1 VAGIRRGVFILNGY
15 DNMSLSSSLLRST
28 VMAATLSAALFSGSA
43 HAFADDQARRAI
55 LDLREQLQTL
65 VDQSRQIRVQQADQI
80 ENLQQEIA
88 RLRGEV
94 ERLSY
99 LAERNQQ
106 ASAPASESSIQVAD
120 PAEQAAYDQAM
131 QSFRAGQYPEATRA
145 LTQFIQTYPQ
155 SALVHEARFYR
166 GSALYAIKDFKGSIA
181 GLQAMISAAPND
193 PRAPDALLV
202 MAASQVEL
210 NDLNGARASLQRIVK
225 EYPDTHAA
233 ETAKNRLKLLQ

>member
-1 VAGIRRGVFILNGY
+1 
-15 DNMSLSSSLLRST
+15 MSLKSSHLRST
-28 VMAATLSAALFSGSA
+28 ALAAMLSLAVIGGPA

-65 VDQSRQIRVQQADQI
+65 VDQSRQIRVRQADQI
-80 ENLQQEIA
+80 DQLQQEVA

-94 ERLSY
+94 ERLGY
-99 LAERNQQ
+99 VAERNQQ
-106 ASAPASESSIQVAD
+106 QTASSGQESSIQVSD

-131 QSFRAGQYPEATRA
+131 QSFRAGQYQEASKE

-166 GSALYAIKDFKGSIA
+166 GSSLYAIKDFKGSIA
-181 GLQAMISAAPND
+181 GLQAMINAAPTD
-193 PRAPDALLV
+193 PRAADALLV
-202 MAASQVEL
+202 IAASQVEL
-210 NDLNGARASLQRIVK
+210 NDLDGARASLQRIVK

-233 ETAKNRLKLLQ
+233 ETAKSRLTLLQ